1 MLPEPI
7 NIKKWI
13 EENEHLLQPPVN
25 NFCLHRGGF
34 TVMVSS
40 FRLRD
45 LYLAL
50 IQNTNEGR
58 LLGDQMKEQ
67 IIMSTKLQSGF
78 ICTKVI

>member
-40 FRLRD
+40 LD
-45 LYLAL
+45 SEVCTWH
-50 IQNTNEGR
+50 NTNEGR

-67 IIMSTKLQSGF
+67 IIMSTKLQNGF